1 MDETGQFLAFKVK
14 TTANMGLTFYLA
26 SSVPTYLYG
35 TLLAGQYRT
44 PAIYVEVDSVL
55 RIRHLSMRI
64 VERAARGYLFGERIV
79 TKAATEL
86 GKDPKSFAARNLSA
100 LMSFLREHL

>member
-14 TTANMGLTFYLA
+14 TTANMGAYLSTFA

-44 PAIYVEVDSVL
+44 PAIYVEVDSVS
-55 RIRHLSMRI
+55 RIPRLLMRI
-64 VERAARGYLFGERIV
+64 VERGGQKL
-79 TKAATEL
+79 
-86 GKDPKSFAARNLSA
+86 PSWLSG
-100 LMSFLREHL
+100 